1 MAANLRSPVPDGDVS
16 RFLVASL
23 MGVTVYSLGSAVIG
37 TLFKRGLVIALGYA
51 FAIEVLLSIVPGS
64 GRKLTLQHYLRS
76 IFLEGRDGF
85 FGIDENIATRFLMP
99 ADDAMFRLCL
109 VAGVLIVIG
118 TVTVSRKQFVL
129 SS

>member
-1 MAANLRSPVPDGDVS
+1 M
-16 RFLVASL
+16 
-23 MGVTVYSLGSAVIG
+23 
-37 TLFKRGLVIALGYA
+37 IALGYA

-109 VAGVLIVIG
+109 IAGVLVVIG
-118 TVTVSRKQFVL
+118 TVTVSGN
-129 SS
+129 SSSSAPDPSGGHIGGHRRRRWDTRQLARAKPAEC